1 VANDP
6 PVEKTLTLR
15 DMGWAPFFQQQLT
28 LEEAETLHPARVFAI
43 QRTHI
48 TLMTEA
54 GEIEV
59 SLGGRWFQL
68 DVEERPTVG
77 DWVLI
82 PPSADSIVRLLDRK
96 SLLKR
101 MSAGQNSEVQLI
113 GANIDTLFL
122 VTSCNADFNP
132 RRLERYLAL
141 AYNAGVEPVVV
152 LTKADL
158 AEDPDSYVDEV
169 RKVKSDLVVELV
181 NALEG
186 ETIGSLKGW
195 CGTGQTVALLGSSG
209 VGKSTLVNTLSA
221 VEVQATQGIREDD
234 GKGRHTTTHRSLHL
248 LPEGGLVLDSP
259 GMRELAIAE
268 VESGVAQMFDDVEAL
283 AAQCRFADCGHDTE
297 PGCAVRG
304 AIDSGELDEARL
316 TSYLKLRR
324 EEAYNTESIAE
335 RHARNR
341 DWAKMVKRSQ
351 GLSPKGRD

>member
-1 VANDP
+1 
-6 PVEKTLTLR
+6 
-15 DMGWAPFFQQQLT
+15 
-28 LEEAETLHPARVFAI
+28 
-43 QRTHI
+43 
-48 TLMTEA
+48 
-54 GEIEV
+54 
-59 SLGGRWFQL
+59 
-68 DVEERPTVG
+68 
-77 DWVLI
+77 
-82 PPSADSIVRLLDRK
+82 
-96 SLLKR
+96 
-101 MSAGQNSEVQLI
+101 
-113 GANIDTLFL
+113 
-122 VTSCNADFNP
+122 
-132 RRLERYLAL
+132 
-141 AYNAGVEPVVV
+141 
-152 LTKADL
+152 
-158 AEDPDSYVDEV
+158 
-169 RKVKSDLVVELV
+169 
-181 NALEG
+181 
-186 ETIGSLKGW
+186 
-195 CGTGQTVALLGSSG
+195 VALLGSSG

-316 TSYLKLRR
+316 TR
-324 EEAYNTESIAE
+324 SIAE